1 MNDFVLADHPFFS
14 TRSQA
19 EAELSLEMLDDGVV
33 MLSPAGVVL
42 HLSSEAERQ
51 LGIAVATAR
60 GRQLADLPVDCQGW
74 DGLVDVVST
83 GQTTDCMLR
92 RPDGRDILAA
102 PRAAPEASG
111 PSAARI
117 IVLRDLVG
125 LDYRRERANRRTKAM
140 RTIFI
145 AENRT
150 RPDFIEQRRL
160 APELDRLL
168 SRGERAMLQGA
179 RILITGESGVGKTE
193 VAKFL
198 HSTVAD
204 ADAPFVV
211 ANCALSGDAQF
222 ARAMFGVPAAQGQQR
237 LVGLI
242 EQSESGTLFL
252 DEVAEIPLSAQAL
265 LLRFLEDGI
274 VSNPDGGEQ
283 RVVNVRV
290 IAATNRDLRQM
301 VREGRF
307 RADLY
312 YRLAVVPLRVPPLR
326 DMPALIDHLTG
337 RFLQTINHRRQTSL
351 FVPRRV
357 REMLGDYS
365 FPGNIREL
373 LNIVQKLSIFLEEAD
388 DLAELMADL
397 LAPIDIP
404 GIDLAP
410 QAGLQ
415 GAEPFDLRTEVRRYE
430 RTLIDK
436 AIRFHGSK
444 RKAANALG
452 VDIGTIVRKTADPT
466 AENTTATTVK
476 PTVEKQKYE

>member
-1 MNDFVLADHPFFS
+1 VSDFILAEHPFFS
-14 TRSQA
+14 ARSQA
-19 EAELSLEMLDDGVV
+19 EAERSLEMLDDGVV
-33 MLSPAGVVL
+33 MLSADGAVL
-42 HLSSEAERQ
+42 HLTTEAARQ
-51 LGIAVATAR
+51 LGIASDAAR
-60 GRQLADLPVDCQGW
+60 GRHLSELRVKCQGW
-74 DGLVDVVST
+74 DGLVDAVAT

-92 RPDGRDILAA
+92 RNDGREILAA
-102 PRAAPEASG
+102 PRAAPEANG
-111 PSAARI
+111 QSAMRI
-117 IVLRDLVG
+117 VVLRDLAG
-125 LDYRRERANRRTKAM
+125 LDYRRERANRQARSM
-140 RTIFI
+140 RTVFI

-150 RPDFIEQRRL
+150 RPDFVEQRRL
-160 APELDRLL
+160 APDLDRVLA
-168 SRGERAMLQGA
+168 RGERAMLQGA

-211 ANCALSGDAQF
+211 ANCASSGDAQF
-222 ARAMFGVPAAQGQQR
+222 ARAIFGAPAVAGQQR
-237 LVGLI
+237 FVGLI
-242 EQSESGTLFL
+242 EQSEGGTLFL
-252 DEVAEIPLSAQAL
+252 DEVAEIPLMAQAL
-265 LLRFLEDGI
+265 LLRFLEDGM

-283 RVVNVRV
+283 SVTNVRV

-301 VREGRF
+301 VRDGRF

-337 RFLQTINHRRQTSL
+337 RFMQTINQRRQASL
-351 FVPRRV
+351 FIPRRV
-357 REMLGDYS
+357 REMLADYS

-397 LAPIDIP
+397 LAPIDVP
-404 GIDLAP
+404 GIDAP
-410 QAGLQ
+410 TGTGPL
-415 GAEPFDLRTEVRRYE
+415 GAEPFDLRSEVRRYE
-430 RTLIDK
+430 RRLIDK
-436 AIRFHGSK
+436 AIRLHGSK

-466 AENTTATTVK
+466 AETSTATTAKTYSGETRV
-476 PTVEKQKYE
+476 

>member
-1 MNDFVLADHPFFS
+1 MNGFVLMDHPLFS
-14 TRSQA
+14 ASSQA
-19 EAELSLEMLDDGVV
+19 EAEHSLEMLDDGMV
-33 MLSPAGVVL
+33 MLSETGVVL
-42 HLSSEAERQ
+42 HLTTEAERQ
-51 LGIAVATAR
+51 LGIAADAAR
-60 GRQLADLPVDCQGW
+60 GRLLSDLPVKCQGW
-74 DGLVDVVST
+74 DGLVHAVAT
-83 GQTTDCMLR
+83 GQATDCMLR
-92 RPDGRDILAA
+92 RVDGRDILAA
-102 PRAAPEASG
+102 PRAAPGAIG
-111 PSAARI
+111 PAAARI
-117 IVLRDLVG
+117 IVLRDLAG
-125 LDYRRERANRRTKAM
+125 LDYRRERANRQAKAM
-140 RTIFI
+140 RTVFI

-160 APELDRLL
+160 APELDRVL

-222 ARAMFGVPAAQGQQR
+222 ARAMFGVPAADGQQR
-237 LVGLI
+237 FVGLI
-242 EQSESGTLFL
+242 EQSEGGTLFL

-265 LLRFLEDGI
+265 LLRFLEDGT
-274 VSNPDGGEQ
+274 VSNPGGGEQ

-373 LNIVQKLSIFLEEAD
+373 LNIVQKLSIFLEETD
-388 DLAELMADL
+388 DLAELMVDL

-404 GIDLAP
+404 GSDGTP
-410 QAGLQ
+410 GAGTQ
-415 GAEPFDLRTEVRRYE
+415 VAEPFDLRSEVRRYE

-444 RKAANALG
+444 RKAATALG
-452 VDIGTIVRKTADPT
+452 VDIGTIVRKTAEPT
-466 AENTTATTVK
+466 AETSTATTAK
-476 PTVEKQKYE
+476 TYSGEPKT

>member
-1 MNDFVLADHPFFS
+1 MSDFVLADHPIFLA
-14 TRSQA
+14 RSQA
-19 EAELSLEMLDDGVV
+19 EAELSLEMFDDGVV
-33 MLSPAGVVL
+33 LLSEVGAVL
-42 HLSSEAERQ
+42 HLTTEAERQ
-51 LGIAVATAR
+51 LGISADAAR
-60 GRQLADLPVDCQGW
+60 GRRLFDLPVKCQGW
-74 DGLVDVVST
+74 DGLLDAVAA
-83 GQTTDCMLR
+83 GQATDCMLR
-92 RPDGRDILAA
+92 RADGRDTLAA
-102 PRAAPEASG
+102 PR
-111 PSAARI
+111 PSPGSNGSSTTRI
-117 IVLRDLVG
+117 IVLRDLAG
-125 LDYRRERANRRTKAM
+125 LDYRRERANRQAKALRTV
-140 RTIFI
+140 FI

-160 APELDRLL
+160 APELDRVL

-204 ADAPFVV
+204 ADASFVV

-222 ARAMFGVPAAQGQQR
+222 ARAMFGVPAAGSQQR
-237 LVGLI
+237 FVGLI
-242 EQSESGTLFL
+242 EQSEGGTLFL
-252 DEVAEIPLSAQAL
+252 DEVAEIPLTAQAL

-337 RFLQTINHRRQTSL
+337 RFLQTINHRRQASL
-351 FVPRRV
+351 LVPRRV

-388 DLAELMADL
+388 DMAELMADL

-404 GIDLAP
+404 GLDAATAP
-410 QAGLQ
+410 GGQ
-415 GAEPFDLRTEVRRYE
+415 GVEPYDLRSEVRRYE

-436 AIRFHGSK
+436 AIRLHGSK
-444 RKAANALG
+444 RKAATALG
-452 VDIGTIVRKTADPT
+452 VDIGTIVRKTAEPT
-466 AENTTATTVK
+466 AEPSTATTAK
-476 PTVEKQKYE
+476 TYSGEPKT

>member
-1 MNDFVLADHPFFS
+1 VNDFVLADHPFFS
-14 TRSQA
+14 ASSQV
-19 EAELSLEMLDDGVV
+19 EAEHSLEMLDDGMV
-33 MLSPAGVVL
+33 MLSETGVVL
-42 HLSSEAERQ
+42 HLTTEAERQ
-51 LGIAVATAR
+51 LGISADAAR
-60 GRQLADLPVDCQGW
+60 GCLLSDLTVKCQGW
-74 DGLVDVVST
+74 DGLVDAVAA
-83 GQTTDCMLR
+83 GQATDCMLR
-92 RPDGRDILAA
+92 RVDGRDILAA
-102 PRAAPEASG
+102 PRAALEAIG
-111 PSAARI
+111 PTSTRI
-117 IVLRDLVG
+117 IVLRDLAG
-125 LDYRRERANRRTKAM
+125 LDYRRERANRQAKSLRTV
-140 RTIFI
+140 FI

-160 APELDRLL
+160 APELDRVL

-222 ARAMFGVPAAQGQQR
+222 ARAMFGVPAADGQQR
-237 LVGLI
+237 FVGLI
-242 EQSESGTLFL
+242 EQSEGGTLFL

-265 LLRFLEDGI
+265 LLRFLEDGT
-274 VSNPDGGEQ
+274 VSNPGGGEQ

-388 DLAELMADL
+388 DMAELMVDL
-397 LAPIDIP
+397 LSPIDIP
-404 GIDLAP
+404 GSDGA
-410 QAGLQ
+410 AGAGTQ
-415 GAEPFDLRTEVRRYE
+415 VAEPFDLRSEVRRYE

-444 RKAANALG
+444 RKAATALG
-452 VDIGTIVRKTADPT
+452 VDIGTIVRKTAEPT
-466 AENTTATTVK
+466 AEISTATTAK
-476 PTVEKQKYE
+476 SYSGEPKT

>member
-1 MNDFVLADHPFFS
+1 MSNFTLADHPFFS
-14 TRSQA
+14 AKSQA

-33 MLSPAGVVL
+33 LISADGAVL
-42 HLSSEAERQ
+42 HMTTEAARQ
-51 LGIAVATAR
+51 LGIAAEAAR
-60 GRQLADLPVDCQGW
+60 GRYFSDLPVKCQGW
-74 DGLVDVVST
+74 DDLVHAVVT
-83 GQTTDCMLR
+83 GQATDCMLR
-92 RPDGRDILAA
+92 RVDGREILAA
-102 PRAAPEASG
+102 PRSAPELTGS
-111 PSAARI
+111 PAARI
-117 IVLRDLVG
+117 IVLRDLAG
-125 LDYRRERANRRTKAM
+125 LDYRRERATRQAKAM
-140 RTIFI
+140 RTVFI

-160 APELDRLL
+160 APELDRVL
-168 SRGERAMLQGA
+168 SRGERAMLQGG

-222 ARAMFGVPAAQGQQR
+222 ARAMFGAPAAGGQQR

-242 EQSESGTLFL
+242 EQSEGGTLFL
-252 DEVAEIPLSAQAL
+252 DEVAEIPLTAQAL

-337 RFLQTINHRRQTSL
+337 RFLQTINQRRQAAL

-373 LNIVQKLSIFLEEAD
+373 LNIVQKLSIFLEEVD

-404 GIDLAP
+404 GLDAASAT
-410 QAGLQ
+410 AGQ
-415 GAEPFDLRTEVRRYE
+415 GVEPYDLRSEVRRYE

-436 AIRFHGSK
+436 AIRLHGSK

-466 AENTTATTVK
+466 AETSTATTAK
-476 PTVEKQKYE
+476 TYSGEPKT